1 LVSPWADADSDSYS
15 SSEGGHVA
23 DGGGATPPDSPVR
36 RNSSPSYDEQP
47 ESPDKEAEDRDD
59 PHLEPDVSDE
69 DSDFGNGPEGRF
81 HTMSSHLAKLDSLTA
96 RGCADKFFKVH
107 TDRWAPSMPRPGDY
121 LHSARAGGTDPRDIR
136 KRRAANISRST
147 AETHA
152 FCCSSN
158 LSLRRSDCHLDTF
171 TNVSTFVMCIIVVC
185 VS

>member
-1 LVSPWADADSDSYS
+1 MLLTVGES
-15 SSEGGHVA
+15 
-23 DGGGATPPDSPVR
+23 PPDSPVR